1 MLAGLRG
8 VAFKMLRSTGMPV
21 EEVEEFIAA
30 TKHEFEFDL
39 LRGYNPWYVSEDT
52 NIEHKSNS

>member
-8 VAFKMLRSTGMPV
+8 VAFKFLRSNGMPM

-39 LRGYNPWYVSEDT
+39 LRGYNPWYVYEGT
-52 NIEHKSNS
+52 HIERSSDS